1 MPPPHP
7 LSSCETK
14 PAAAARGR
22 RLAGVACLSAC
33 AGLLQGAA
41 THAQEGTNLP
51 GLHTNEQFIGDVTAQ
66 TNLDTNDLKSV
77 LAYVL
82 GELPP
87 RVKVFPTENYYYFF
101 FYQNGV
107 RYAGNFRFDVDERD
121 KGLVEF
127 VYFRDTTDWIE
138 DETEHHATL
147 GADDGVILTKVRDL
161 AYELAYAGRTVT
173 FELNDLSDV
182 RPPEGSLRAGETFLG
197 PVADESGIR
206 FFLTF
211 DAEAKMFHYVLDET
225 IPVADELLAADGF
238 ENIVIGRRTAFA
250 FFRDEAYDRKLLV
263 GVYAPNVDLNNY
275 LDGPFDQLPDNF
287 LEGDALRD
295 ALLAADPEI
304 VGPIDRLGISPGGE
318 MRQAIVTY
326 LEYGAVEELKDAEK
340 CATQPDDVARYQC
353 LKAFAEVPP

>member
-1 MPPPHP
+1 MPEPQIF
-7 LSSCETK
+7 LSFLIK
-14 PAAAARGR
+14 LARTAR
-22 RLAGVACLSAC
+22 RLRIRVACLRAVVCLLLC
-33 AGLLQGAA
+33 AP
-41 THAQEGTNLP
+41 THAQEGAGLP
-51 GLHTNEQFIGDVTAQ
+51 VLHANEEFIGDVTAR
-66 TNLDTNDLKSV
+66 TALDTSDLRSV

-82 GELPP
+82 AELPA

-101 FYQNGV
+101 FYQGGV
-107 RYAGNFRFDVDERD
+107 RWAGNFRFDVDERD
-121 KGLVEF
+121 KGFVEF

-138 DETEHHATL
+138 DEEEHHATL
-147 GADDGVILTKVRDL
+147 GAEHGVVLTKVRDL
-161 AYELAYAGRTVT
+161 VYELSFAGRTVT

-182 RPPEGSLRAGETFLG
+182 RPPQGSTRAGEIFLG
-197 PVADESGIR
+197 PVADESGVR

-250 FFRDEAYDRKLLV
+250 FFNDTAYDRKLLV

-287 LEGDALRD
+287 LEGDELRD
-295 ALLAADPEI
+295 ALLAAYPDIE
-304 VGPIDRLGISPGGE
+304 GPIDRLGISPGGE
-318 MRQAIVTY
+318 VRQAIVPY

-340 CATQPDDVARYQC
+340 CAAQPDDAARYQC
-353 LKAFAEVPP
+353 LKTLAEVPP